1 MSATD
6 SGITIPRAQ
15 RMDMQPIEPHRPM
28 TVQLTAEQWNVVMF
42 ALRKHAMPF
51 EVSAPIIEGLTAQLQ
66 QQAQQRMTAEDV
78 ERFIP
83 DGP

>member
-1 MSATD
+1 ME
-6 SGITIPRAQ
+6 
-15 RMDMQPIEPHRPM
+15 MQPIEPNRPM
-28 TVQLTAEQWNVVMF
+28 TCQLVAEQWNVVLF

-51 EVSAPIIEGLTAQLQ
+51 ELSAPIIEAMTTQLQ

-78 ERFIP
+78 ERTIP

>member
-1 MSATD
+1 ME
-6 SGITIPRAQ
+6 
-15 RMDMQPIEPHRPM
+15 MQPIEPNRPM
-28 TVQLTAEQWNVVMF
+28 TCNLVAEQWNVVLF

-51 EVSAPIIEGLTAQLQ
+51 EISAPIIEGLTTQLQ